1 MTVKPMDVV
10 LFIIGI
16 AAIIMLGV
24 LIFLLKTGRSGH
36 NDAKAVRMT
45 AKNMEKL
52 LMEMEVLK
60 SRLDTIRSETGES
73 GSRQRQEL
81 ASSINAYSKSVSDRI
96 DSSQYRLS
104 KTLNDSVSRQLSDM
118 SEAMEK
124 QLKGMSRNTA
134 QQLSDMN
141 RNLQQQMTGMSDNS
155 KQQLSDMNR
164 NLQQQM
170 TGMSDNSKQQLSDMN
185 RNLQQQMTGMSDNSK
200 QQLSDMNRNINQQL
214 ASMNT
219 TTKQQLSDMSEN
231 ISDRMKQMETRFSSL
246 EVSTENKLKNIRDT
260 VDTQLREIRSDNTV
274 QLEKIRGTV
283 DEKLQETL
291 TDKMN
296 ESFRLVSERLEQVYK
311 SLGEMQTVAQ
321 GVGDLKKVLSNVKT
335 RGILGE
341 IQLGAILRDILAPE
355 QYEENV
361 ATVPNSSNRVE
372 FAVRLPG
379 AEDGKVVYLPIDS
392 KFNGDKFSQL
402 QSAYDTGSKEL
413 IAAAK
418 KELYAAVKKCAKD
431 ISDKYL
437 YPPYTTQFGIM
448 FLPFEGLYA
457 EVAGSGLIEVL
468 QRDYHVNVAGPST
481 MAAMLNSLRMGFQTL
496 AIQKRSGEVWEIL
509 GAVKT
514 EFGKFEDALVKTQD
528 KIKRAEEDLDK
539 LVGVR
544 TRQINKKLSR
554 VEKLEL
560 ADTKRILDE

>member
-1 MTVKPMDVV
+1 MDVV

-134 QQLSDMN
+134 
-141 RNLQQQMTGMSDNS
+141 
-155 KQQLSDMNR
+155 QQLSDMNR

>member
-1 MTVKPMDVV
+1 MDVV

-185 RNLQQQMTGMSDNSK
+185 RN
-200 QQLSDMNRNINQQL
+200 INQQL

-231 ISDRMKQMETRFSSL
+231 ISDRMKQLETRFSSL

>member
-134 QQLSDMN
+134 
-141 RNLQQQMTGMSDNS
+141 
-155 KQQLSDMNR
+155 QQLSDMNR